1 MRQPDKERVCVV
13 KVRQSIVLSK
23 KNELLATAR
32 IFRGSVP
39 TLKPNWQT
47 KYRLNISAFE
57 NTWGLVTRLA
67 CDWPRAHARY
77 ILRESRRQWAWKRDS
92 VSDSVRWQALP
103 ISLFWLAFVW
113 LPSAARVERCVGDVR
128 AVLRGLVG
136 IFRRTCELRTRR
148 GHFETAIIE

>member
-57 NTWGLVTRLA
+57 NT
-67 CDWPRAHARY
+67 
-77 ILRESRRQWAWKRDS
+77 
-92 VSDSVRWQALP
+92 
-103 ISLFWLAFVW
+103 
-113 LPSAARVERCVGDVR
+113 
-128 AVLRGLVG
+128 
-136 IFRRTCELRTRR
+136 
-148 GHFETAIIE
+148 